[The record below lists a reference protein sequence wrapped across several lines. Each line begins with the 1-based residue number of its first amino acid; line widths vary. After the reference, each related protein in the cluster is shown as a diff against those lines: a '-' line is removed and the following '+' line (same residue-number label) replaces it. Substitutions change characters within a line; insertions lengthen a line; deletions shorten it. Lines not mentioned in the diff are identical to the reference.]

1 MKNDN
6 KNKISQTSKSCERN
20 KINKN
25 KKKQNKKHNKQEER
39 K

>member
-25 KKKQNKKHNKQEER
+25 KKKIEQET
-39 K
+39 